1 MHNIVKKDQKWDWM
15 ERQEK
20 AFNELK
26 ERFTNK
32 PVLATLDLDKK
43 KRIEVN
49 TSDYTTGGMLS
60 IKCEDGK

>member
-1 MHNIVKKDQKWDWM
+1 M

-43 KRIEVN
+43 K
-49 TSDYTTGGMLS
+49 G
-60 IKCEDGK
+60 